1 MLTSWVMAEETPSL
15 RLCANGDTTYY
26 SAFADALKIANR
38 APEAQMTLLGDVTF
52 EGAARAQ
59 SIRTNLTI
67 DLNGYALGDTLCET
81 PNTTTLLS
89 LGVDTLTLHLTSSRP
104 GGRLWVTRAVNSR
117 IYPVSVSKG
126 HLIVDSLTIEAVNSA
141 DSTMR
146 NAAATGVS
154 VGSRGTLQIKDCQ
167 VSVTSSG
174 AGTGISASGD
184 KNAVSKA
191 MIERCRVT
199 VNAHRNTYGITA
211 YSHVS
216 IADCEVNV
224 RIDSTTAYGIS
235 INHSDT
241 SLHLTDQAT
250 VVRTH
255 IDVTAKQSA
264 RGLTSRCPLTMT
276 DDTIRV
282 AATFKDAYAYH
293 SYHADAPCVA
303 QRCLFDADAR
313 HITAYGA
320 YVQIGSM
327 TAEDCVFR
335 SECHMDEADTLL
347 NANARGVTVSNNMSA
362 SLRRCTIRAIG
373 QSDYSQS
380 VIALTG
386 TATSR
391 LTARD
396 CNLEAQGSVRVYGV
410 NCYDN
415 ADIDS
420 CHIRVNAQKSAYAFY
435 TNGSIHLISD
445 TLTAVAAEESAYA
458 FYVAREVDS
467 VRLDD
472 CMLKA
477 EAPEKAYVVN
487 KNAKMEGKMWFYNGY
502 YSLSENLPMYIPPA
516 YGLYHLTSGAEAAA
530 GYAYV
535 IRPISNPGVEVA
547 RVYNTTTGALQQSFT
562 SVAEAL
568 RFVQFEVTPSTI
580 VVVANC
586 QLNADANG
594 NKFYIGEDMSL
605 VVGCEENQKT
615 AIGTPARRL
624 TESGNKRM
632 EFARLEVMDNVRI
645 IVDPG
650 GMIEVSAAQQKEES
664 VLGTVGGA
672 YGRIHMAPTAS
683 IELDA
688 GSELFGWGYITG
700 QGTITAKR
708 GAIVHEFVQFGD
720 WKGGQVTQPM
730 INNPQRVFPITH
742 FFYQNIECPIIY
754 YAGSQAL
761 GSAVIA
767 AGGFIGT
774 HDEVRIVDSHNALFV
789 IPSNADDETFLRKEY
804 DAAHD
809 RVNWTISG
817 DISLEELSVPVDN
830 SILSNYSLLS
840 TRYVLPIGSN
850 NTIRVASGQLSFP
863 HDIVFLPG
871 SVLEVAPEAQLHIPL
886 NTRLYL
892 YDEAEWG
899 SYNNR
904 RYATVTYSPSWKT
917 CPRDTVLVSARL
929 HVGGTVQVEGALY
942 TTASGAEIT
951 GEDSTA
957 QVVFVHGAA
966 SNDVINQLT
975 GVFESRHY
983 TAQPVT
989 SAALRNDDGSL
1000 RQTIDAE
1007 IGEAFIHKN
1016 GFWRSINDPDTM
1028 LTDLNTTSLSER
1040 HLHGRVIIR
1049 HNTPYIL
1056 LPDGRMYTILGIP
1069 AKKED

>member
-1 MLTSWVMAEETPSL
+1 MLTSLMMAEETPSI

-26 SAFADALKIANR
+26 STFADALKIANK
-38 APEAQMTLLGDVTF
+38 APEAHMFLLGDVTF

-59 SIRTNLTI
+59 YIKTNLTI
-67 DLNGYALGDTLCET
+67 DLNGYAFGDTLCET

-104 GGRLWVTRAVNSR
+104 GGKLWVMRAANSR
-117 IYPVSVSKG
+117 IYAVSASRG
-126 HLIVDSLTIEAVNSA
+126 HLIVDSLAIEAVNTA

-154 VGSRGTLQIKDCQ
+154 VGSRGTLDIKDCS
-167 VSVTSSG
+167 VMVTSNG
-174 AGTGISASGD
+174 AGTGIGASGD
-184 KNAVSKA
+184 KNSASQTIV
-191 MIERCRVT
+191 ERCSVT
-199 VNAHRNTYGITA
+199 VVAHKNSYGITA
-211 YSHVS
+211 YSRVS
-216 IADCEVNV
+216 ISDCEVNV

-241 SLHLTDQAT
+241 SLHLTDEAQ

-255 IDVTAKQSA
+255 IDVTAKQSV
-264 RGLTSRCPLTMT
+264 RGLTNRCPLTMT

-303 QRCLFDADAR
+303 QRCVCEADAR

-327 TAEDCVFR
+327 TAEDCWFSGV
-335 SECHMDEADTLL
+335 CHMDEADTLI
-347 NANARGVTVSNNMSA
+347 NANARGVTVGNNMWV
-362 SLRRCTIRAIG
+362 SLRRCTIRAVG

-386 TATSR
+386 SSSSR
-391 LTARD
+391 LTVRD
-396 CNLEAQGSVRVYGV
+396 CDIEAQGSVRVYGV

-445 TLTAVAAEESAYA
+445 TLTAVATEESAYA
-458 FYVAREVDS
+458 LYVGKEVDS

-477 EAPEKAYVVN
+477 QAPEKAYVVN
-487 KNAKMEGKMWFYNGY
+487 KNAKMEGKMYFYNGY
-502 YSLSENLPMYIPPA
+502 YSFSENLKLYMPPA
-516 YGLYHLTSGAEAAA
+516 YGLYHLSSGAEAAA
-530 GYAYV
+530 GYEYT
-535 IRPISNPGVEVA
+535 IRPINNPGVEVV
-547 RVYNTTTGALQQSFT
+547 RVYHTPTGVLEQAFT
-562 SVAEAL
+562 SVAKAL
-568 RFVQFEVTPSTI
+568 RFVQFEMTPMTI
-580 VVVANC
+580 VVVADC
-586 QLNADANG
+586 QLNADVDG
-594 NKFYIGEDMSL
+594 STFYVGEDMSL
-605 VVGCEENQKT
+605 VVGCEESQKK

-650 GMIEVSAAQQKEES
+650 GMIEVSGAQYKEES
-664 VLGTVGGA
+664 VTGTVGGS
-672 YGRIHMAPTAS
+672 YGRIHLAPTAS
-683 IELDA
+683 IRLDA
-688 GSELFGWGYITG
+688 GSELFAWGYITG

-708 GAIVHEFVQFGD
+708 GSIVHEFVQFGD
-720 WKGGQVTQPM
+720 WKGGQVTLPM
-730 INNPQRVFPITH
+730 HNNPQRVFPITH
-742 FFYQNIECPIIY
+742 FFYQNIECPVVY
-754 YAGSQAL
+754 HPGSLAL

-767 AGGFIGT
+767 AGGYTGT
-774 HDEVRIVDSHNALFV
+774 HDEVRMVDSKNALFV
-789 IPSNADDETFLRKEY
+789 IPSTADDEVFLRKEY

-809 RVNWTISG
+809 RVLWTTSG
-817 DISLEELSVPVDN
+817 DISLKEFSVPVDN
-830 SILSNYSLLS
+830 PLLNNYSLLS
-840 TRYVLPIGSN
+840 TNYVLPIGSN
-850 NTIRVASGQLSFP
+850 NTIRVASGRLTFP

-871 SVLEVAPEAQLHIPL
+871 SILEVAPESQLHIPL

-899 SYNNR
+899 SYKDR

-917 CPRDTVLVSARL
+917 CPRDTVLVSAQL

-942 TTASGAEIT
+942 TTASGANIT

-957 QVVFVHGAA
+957 QVLFVNGAA
-966 SNDVINQLT
+966 TNDVIYQLT
-975 GVFESRHY
+975 GDFENRHY

-989 SAALRNDDGSL
+989 SAALRNNDGSL
-1000 RQTIDAE
+1000 RQTVEAE
-1007 IGEAFIHKN
+1007 AGESFIHKY
-1016 GFWRSINDPDTM
+1016 GFWRSINDPDTI
-1028 LTDLNTTSLSER
+1028 LTDVNTASISTLDSR
-1040 HLHGRVIIR
+1040 GRVIIR